1 MGFKIGMFKTP
12 KYKVFNY
19 QPLYYDERKEA
30 LNDKIEMAEREQRG
44 EYVPGD
50 MVKRAFKRNRIDV
63 KRTDGAKTITR
74 VITVLTLAAI
84 MMAILYFTEFMN
96 LFLY

>member
-1 MGFKIGMFKTP
+1 MAFRVGLFKTP

-30 LNDKIEMAEREQRG
+30 LDEKIEMARREENG

-50 MVKRAFKRNRIDV
+50 LVKRAFKRNKIDV
-63 KRTDGAKTITR
+63 KRTDGTRSITR
-74 VITVLTLAAI
+74 IITVITLAAI
-84 MMAILYFTEFMN
+84 MMAVLYFTEFMN
-96 LFLY
+96 LFL